1 MTPVLLP
8 LAPDKAPRVPT
19 LRPIAQHQPV
29 LQRAAPKSRP
39 TVLQSGRTPAQLS
52 LFGPPYLLKR

>member
-8 LAPDKAPRVPT
+8 IAPGNSPRKST
-19 LRPIAQHQPV
+19 LRPIPQRAPV
-29 LQRAAPKSRP
+29 LPLATPKSQA